1 LRHLEQKLLEKIQQ
15 QRKKEKKD
23 KKRKKYKKDK
33 KTKKRKKNL
42 RSSSSSGSSDESS
55 SPNSSD
61 SSSSSSSLST
71 IPDGKSPADL
81 RRQRRRAL
89 SRQAQAAASAAT
101 LPCKTE
107 KPLLLPLAF
116 NQPLAKIIRATITP
130 KLIFPTEVLDGV
142 YQRDD
147 VPHLQLHIHL

>member
-1 LRHLEQKLLEKIQQ
+1 MQKH
-15 QRKKEKKD
+15 KKEKKD
-23 KKRKKYKKDK
+23 KKRKRYKKDK

-42 RSSSSSGSSDESS
+42 RSYSSSSSSDESS

-61 SSSSSSSLST
+61 SSSSSSSLTT
-71 IPDGKSPADL
+71 IPDGKSPAEL
-81 RRQRRRAL
+81 RRQHRRVL
-89 SRQAQAAASAAT
+89 SRQAAASAVT

-116 NQPLAKIIRATITP
+116 KQPFTKTTRATITP
-130 KLIFPTEVLDGV
+130 TLISPVVGQKDE
-142 YQRDD
+142 